1 MALLEVTN
9 LSQHAGKKQLLH
21 SISFSAE
28 GSRVT
33 ALLGPNGAGK
43 TTLLRTVMG
52 LNPNPTTPDGLTN
65 SIIFSGRPLNQLS
78 VNQRVDLGLLY
89 LPQHTSLIRQ
99 LTVMDNLLLVFTY
112 HRWWEGKKRELF
124 DQEAHRWLTL
134 TGLTGTLAQSA
145 ETLSGGQKRK
155 LEVVRSLLMKPQ
167 MLMLDEPFA
176 GVDPKSIYEL
186 KHLFVELAKQGIGV
200 IISDHHVDQL
210 LSIATTAY
218 VLVGGS
224 VVASGGIQEILE
236 NSITKERYLGTEFY
250 EDLAPRFTAKN
261 QRERS

>member
-21 SISFSAE
+21 HVSLSAD
-28 GSRVT
+28 GARVT

-43 TTLLRTVMG
+43 TTLLRTIMG
-52 LNPNPTTPDGLTN
+52 LNPNPLSIDGQTN
-65 SIIFSGRPLNQLS
+65 GMVFAGIPLNKLS
-78 VNQRVDLGLLY
+78 VTQRVDQGLLY

-112 HRWWEGKKRELF
+112 HPWWQGKKHELF
-124 DQEAHRWLTL
+124 DQEAHRWLSL
-134 TGLTGTLAQSA
+134 TGLNGTLTQPA

-155 LEVVRSLLMKPQ
+155 LEVVRSLLMKPR

-186 KHLFVELAKQGIGV
+186 KHLFIELAKQGIGV

-224 VVASGGIQEILE
+224 VVASGSIQEILE

-261 QRERS
+261 QHER